1 MSEIGR
7 LIETRRRALGLSQKE
22 LGRSS
27 GLSDTTICK
36 IENGNRTTPSWE
48 SLCRIAKALNIHPF
62 EFMLAVGYI
71 TRDDVINPK
80 PVLRNL
86 DKLSETD
93 ISCLQLLVD
102 FMIARKGSGERN

>member
-62 EFMLAVGYI
+62 EFMLP
-71 TRDDVINPK
+71 VIS
-80 PVLRNL
+80 LEMTSSIRNR
-86 DKLSETD
+86 
-93 ISCLQLLVD
+93 
-102 FMIARKGSGERN
+102 F